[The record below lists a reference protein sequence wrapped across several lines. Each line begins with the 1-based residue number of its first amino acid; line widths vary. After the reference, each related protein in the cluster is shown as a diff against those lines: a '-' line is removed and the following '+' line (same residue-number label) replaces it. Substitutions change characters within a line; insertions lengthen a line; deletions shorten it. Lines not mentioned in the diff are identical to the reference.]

1 MAGGKQ
7 QHRFLRKQ
15 NHLSRKAISKTQ
27 TILLV
32 TGLSGAGKS
41 TVLKT
46 LEDMGWEAVDNF
58 PIRLLDPLLEIPAGD
73 GRSGPSI
80 PLALG
85 FDSRT
90 RGFKVEQLIKQMK
103 ALQKNPDLNIM
114 TMFLDCAGTEIE
126 RRYAETRRRHP
137 LAQDRPAIDGI
148 ALERMM
154 MEPLRRWAETV
165 VDTSKLSVHE
175 LQNEIRERF
184 STEASAR
191 SIVTVT
197 SFGFSRGVPHNADL
211 VFDLRFLR
219 NPHWDNELRPMTG
232 LDPEVSAYVEADP
245 EYAEAIAKIKDLL
258 AFLLP
263 LYDEQGKAYVN
274 IAFGCTGGRHRSVHV
289 AEEFGKWL
297 RDEGFAPTVT
307 HRNLTSRPIDALE
320 GPANGATKPKEK
332 GRKTKRGS
340 ERT

>member
-1 MAGGKQ
+1 M
-7 QHRFLRKQ
+7 
-15 NHLSRKAISKTQ
+15 
-27 TILLV
+27 LV

-58 PIRLLDPLLEIPAGD
+58 PIRLAGPLLDIPAGS
-73 GRSGPSI
+73 GRSSPSV

-90 RGFKVEQLIKQMK
+90 RGFKVEQLIQQIKS
-103 ALQKNPDLNIM
+103 LQTNPDLNIL
-114 TMFLDCAGTEIE
+114 TLFLDCAGTEIE

-137 LAQDRPAIDGI
+137 MGQDRPAIDGI
-148 ALERMM
+148 SLERLM

-165 VDTSKLSVHE
+165 IDTSKLSAHE
-175 LQNEIRERF
+175 LQTEIRQRF
-184 STEASAR
+184 SSEADSH
-191 SIVTVT
+191 STVTVT
-197 SFGFSRGVPHNADL
+197 SFGYSRGVPHNADL

-232 LDPEVSAYVEADP
+232 LDPEVAAYVESDP
-245 EYAEAIAKIKDLL
+245 KYLEAITKIKELL
-258 AFLLP
+258 SFLLP

-289 AEEFGKWL
+289 AEKFGEWL
-297 RDEGFAPTVT
+297 REEGFSPTVS
-307 HRNLTSRPIDALE
+307 HRNLTSRPIDAFE
-320 GPANGATKPKEK
+320 GPANGATKPKK
-332 GRKTKRGS
+332 TGKRKTG
-340 ERT
+340 

>member
-1 MAGGKQ
+1 MN
-7 QHRFLRKQ
+7 RKLQ
-15 NHLSRKAISKTQ
+15 AARQ

-41 TVLKT
+41 TALKT
-46 LEDMGWEAVDNF
+46 LEDLGWETVDNF
-58 PIRLLDPLLEIPAGD
+58 PIRLVGPLLDIPGGG
-73 GRSGPSI
+73 GRVGSDV

-90 RGFKVEQLIKQMK
+90 RGFKTEQLIGQIK
-103 ALQKNPDLNIM
+103 ALQDNPELDIL
-114 TMFLDCAGTEIE
+114 TLFLDCAGTEIE

-148 ALERMM
+148 SLERMM

-165 VDTSKLSVHE
+165 IDTSKMSAHE
-175 LQNEIRERF
+175 LQTQIREMF
-184 STEASAR
+184 SSDRTPR
-191 SIVTVT
+191 STISIT
-197 SFGFSRGVPHNADL
+197 SFGYSRGVPHNADL

-232 LDPEVSAYVEADP
+232 LDQPVSDYVAQDP
-245 EYAEAIAKIKDLL
+245 EYAEAMMKIRDLL
-258 AFLLP
+258 GFLLP
-263 LYDEQGKAYVN
+263 LYERQGKAYVN

-289 AEEFGKWL
+289 AEQFGIWL
-297 RDEGFAPTVT
+297 RDDGFAPTVT

-320 GPANGATKPKEK
+320 GPANGATMSA
-332 GRKTKRGS
+332 GNGASTTRGGES
-340 ERT
+340 T

>member
-1 MAGGKQ
+1 MTG
-7 QHRFLRKQ
+7 RKPQ
-15 NHLSRKAISKTQ
+15 KPQ

-58 PIRLLDPLLEIPAGD
+58 PIRLAGPLLDIPTTG
-73 GRSGPSI
+73 GRSGPAV

-90 RGFKVEQLIKQMK
+90 RGFKVEQLIKQIK
-103 ALQKNPDLNIM
+103 TLQKNPQLNIM
-114 TMFLDCAGTEIE
+114 TMFLDCAGMEIE

-148 ALERMM
+148 GLERMM

-165 VDTSKLSVHE
+165 IDTTRLSAND
-175 LQNEIRERF
+175 LQADIRERF
-184 STEASAR
+184 SAQVAGHST
-191 SIVTVT
+191 VTVT

-219 NPHWDNELRPMTG
+219 NPHWDNILRPMTG

-245 EYAEAIAKIKDLL
+245 EYDEAIAKIKDLL
-258 AFLLP
+258 GFLLP
-263 LYDEQGKAYVN
+263 LYDSQGKAYVN

-297 RDEGFAPTVT
+297 RDEGFSPTVV
-307 HRNLTSRPIDALE
+307 HRNLTSRPVDALE
-320 GPANGATKPKEK
+320 GPANGANTK
-332 GRKTKRGS
+332 KTRRGGKS
-340 ERT
+340 T